1 MCFLNA
7 YCDELPVPLLCCS
20 SSSSACVVTSG
31 AEVVI
36 SVSPQEAVMEHE
48 RREACFRRWGRI
60 NIHAK
65 LPKDWVTT
73 KSEAE
78 SPKITS
84 TTQKSMFV
92 WLISELI
99 AFQFYK
105 YWLAH
110 TAHPSPSPCWG
121 CLEQWCLFFPGVRR
135 IEKVLI
141 ANRGEIACRVMRSA
155 KKMGVRSVAVY
166 SDADTHSM
174 HVAMV
179 RHWILLLYKK

>member
-1 MCFLNA
+1 MR
-7 YCDELPVPLLCCS
+7 CS

-36 SVSPQEAVMEHE
+36 SGSPQEAVMEHE
-48 RREACFRRWGRI
+48 RREACFRRWGSI
-60 NIHAK
+60 NINAK

-73 KSEAE
+73 KSDAE

-84 TTQKSMFV
+84 TTQKSNMQPFQELLVFSMFV

-99 AFQFYK
+99 TFQFYK

-110 TAHPSPSPCWG
+110 TVHRRPLPCWG
-121 CLEQWCLFFPGVRR
+121 CLEQWCLSFPGVRR

-166 SDADTHSM
+166 SDADKHSM